1 MCVEL
6 PHANQAAHLSHALP
20 LRARGASCT
29 PSISKM
35 GCRGKALGTLHTI
48 IIHEVPN
55 GMRGSGSVVPG
66 HDAPG
71 GRRTA
76 AKGIA
81 CRYLYKKASITL
93 MEVRPK
99 ELANHALLD
108 LAREASIALM
118 EVRPAC

>member
-1 MCVEL
+1 
-6 PHANQAAHLSHALP
+6 
-20 LRARGASCT
+20 
-29 PSISKM
+29 M

-55 GMRGSGSVVPG
+55 GIRGSGSVVPE

-71 GRRTA
+71 GNQTA

-81 CRYLYKKASITL
+81 CRFLYKKANITL
-93 MEVRPK
+93 MEVRLK

-118 EVRPAC
+118 KVRPAC

>member
-1 MCVEL
+1 MRTRQHTCRTPYPSAHVEQVVPHRFRKWVVVGKLWTPFIQFSFMRYRTECVF
-6 PHANQAAHLSHALP
+6 
-20 LRARGASCT
+20 
-29 PSISKM
+29 M
-35 GCRGKALGTLHTI
+35 GFI
-48 IIHEVPN
+48 
-55 GMRGSGSVVPG
+55 VPG

-81 CRYLYKKASITL
+81 CRYLYKKANITL
-93 MEVRPK
+93 MEVHSK
-99 ELANHALLD
+99 ELANHVLLD

>member
-1 MCVEL
+1 M
-6 PHANQAAHLSHALP
+6 
-20 LRARGASCT
+20 
-29 PSISKM
+29 
-35 GCRGKALGTLHTI
+35 GTLHTI

-66 HDAPG
+66 HDAPC
-71 GRRTA
+71 GRRKA
-76 AKGIA
+76 EKGIA